1 MGSFANGQNGS
12 ELGIQMPAMGSSAV
26 LEPPTTS
33 VTPRC
38 PRLDMAMVATRAAA
52 LVMALLSMSLMVSAR
67 QRGNLIIF
75 GIEIPL
81 YAKWSLSDSLKS
93 LVGISAA
100 AAAYSLAQLL
110 SIAYKALKKVPAVP
124 SRRYAWMLLAGDQEY
139 ATLYSEATFR
149 EQIRRSCSM
158 SSQLT
163 YNINRQGN
171 DDRWN
176 LWLQTQRKVH
186 AFFKMTEPYFAWH
199 EIGRTSGGAWS
210 VRRDCKT
217 A

>member
-26 LEPPTTS
+26 PEPPTTS
-33 VTPRC
+33 VAPRC

-52 LVMALLSMSLMVSAR
+52 LVMALLSMSLMVSAK
-67 QRGNLIIF
+67 QRGSLIIF

-110 SIAYKALKKVPAVP
+110 SIAYKALKKVPVVS
-124 SRRYAWMLLAGDQEY
+124 SRRYAWMLLAGDQVFAY
-139 ATLYSEATFR
+139 AMLSAGSAAAAVANLNRTG
-149 EQIRRSCSM
+149 IRHTALPNFCKPLPRFCDLSAASIACAFLSCAFLAASAVIDVIWL
-158 SSQLT
+158 S
-163 YNINRQGN
+163 
-171 DDRWN
+171 N
-176 LWLQTQRKVH
+176 L
-186 AFFKMTEPYFAWH
+186 
-199 EIGRTSGGAWS
+199 
-210 VRRDCKT
+210 
-217 A
+217 

>member
-33 VTPRC
+33 VASRC

-52 LVMALLSMSLMVSAR
+52 LVMALLSMSLMVSAK
-67 QRGNLIIF
+67 QRGSLIIF

-110 SIAYKALKKVPAVP
+110 SIAHKALKKVPAVP
-124 SRRYAWMLLAGDQEY
+124 SRRYAWMLLAGDQVFAY
-139 ATLYSEATFR
+139 AMLSAGSAAAAVANLNRTGIRHTALPNFCKPLPRFCDLSAASIACAFLSCTFLAASAV
-149 EQIRRSCSM
+149 IDVICLS
-158 SSQLT
+158 
-163 YNINRQGN
+163 
-171 DDRWN
+171 N
-176 LWLQTQRKVH
+176 L
-186 AFFKMTEPYFAWH
+186 
-199 EIGRTSGGAWS
+199 
-210 VRRDCKT
+210 
-217 A
+217 

>member
-124 SRRYAWMLLAGDQEY
+124 SRRYAWMLLAGDQIESPVHRRLT
-139 ATLYSEATFR
+139 ARLCPSIGSWPPQLSSV
-149 EQIRRSCSM
+149 QISCDLQCLVVRASLIAWARRWGIF
-158 SSQLT
+158 
-163 YNINRQGN
+163 NAR
-171 DDRWN
+171 
-176 LWLQTQRKVH
+176 
-186 AFFKMTEPYFAWH
+186 
-199 EIGRTSGGAWS
+199 
-210 VRRDCKT
+210 
-217 A
+217 